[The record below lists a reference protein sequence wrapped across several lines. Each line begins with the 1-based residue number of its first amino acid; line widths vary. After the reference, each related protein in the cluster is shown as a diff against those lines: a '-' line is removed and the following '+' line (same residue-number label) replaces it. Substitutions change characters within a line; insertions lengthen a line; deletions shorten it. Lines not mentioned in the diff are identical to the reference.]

1 MPYPTRVPFYE
12 TVNGFFFLNRV
23 HVFVLYYSC
32 GLIGFQLL
40 FYNFI
45 YSIGLLPACQS
56 SQNQHNSVTN
66 VFIACASM
74 MQLQTFQVNHVFSI
88 AKGLHIFSLLQSMFS
103 SVVHLVFVYCH
114 QLCIYVDVICHS
126 TGL

>member
-1 MPYPTRVPFYE
+1 MY
-12 TVNGFFFLNRV
+12 
-23 HVFVLYYSC
+23 LYYT
-32 GLIGFQLL
+32 IGFQLL